1 MSVVYEVR
9 SPAPFPEASALVH
22 ELRSMAADFAFEAP
36 FDFMEDSGWC
46 PCRLG
51 GKAAGFE
58 WERVDEPPAVDRLP
72 VVAQVSVRS
81 SLDDHVC
88 AVIVAA
94 ALVERTGGQLV
105 TPDGQEVSGAE
116 ALQWARARTAS
127 VRSTPRRTARRKAP
141 IHPEALMAS
150 WLAELPGQRVARV
163 FRSLPD
169 DPQTSFCF
177 EQGLT
182 LRATRW
188 TFEEGSGTRHS
199 TLDLPRSLTAA
210 SQQDLE
216 RSVGRL
222 IRVLSSEAVLEGRL
236 DGLALEFA
244 FPSGVLRVFPEGRV
258 TLPKQ
263 DYLTDDRWEVRVRLT
278 SVLPDLELTRL
289 IVR

>member
-9 SPAPFPEASALVH
+9 SPAPFPEASALVPV
-22 ELRSMAADFAFEAP
+22 LRSMAADFAFEAP
-36 FDFMEDSGWC
+36 FDFMTDSGWC

-51 GKAAGFE
+51 GRDAGFE
-58 WERVDEPPAVDRLP
+58 WERVNEPTAVDRLP
-72 VVAQVSVRS
+72 LVAQVGVRS
-81 SLDDHVC
+81 SVDDHVC

-94 ALVERTGGQLV
+94 ALAERTGGRLV
-105 TPDGQEVSGAE
+105 TPDGQDVPGAE
-116 ALQWARARTAS
+116 ALLWARSRTAS
-127 VRSTPRRTARRKAP
+127 ARSTPKRAARRKAALN
-141 IHPEALMAS
+141 PEDLVAS
-150 WLAELPGQRVARV
+150 WLAELSGQRVTRV

-188 TFEEGSGTRHS
+188 TFEEGSGTRHA

-210 SQQDLE
+210 GQQDLE

-222 IRVLSSEAVLEGRL
+222 IRVLTCEPVVAGRL

-244 FPSGVLRVFPEGRV
+244 FPSGVWRVFPEGKATPSKR
-258 TLPKQ
+258 
-263 DYLTDDRWEVRVRLT
+263 DSLTDDRWEVRVRLT

-289 IVR
+289 ILR